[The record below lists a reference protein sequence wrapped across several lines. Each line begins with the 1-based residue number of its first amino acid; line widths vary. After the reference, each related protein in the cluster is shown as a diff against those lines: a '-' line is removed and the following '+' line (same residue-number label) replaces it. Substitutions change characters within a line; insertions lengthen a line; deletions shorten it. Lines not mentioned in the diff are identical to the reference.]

1 MEPEFVLLLADRIGV
16 FVFALSGGILAVRK
30 RMDIFGVVVLACLP
44 AIGGGTLRDL
54 ILDVPVFWLED
65 TTNITLALIGGI
77 VVFLAHPLIERI
89 NKPLRIVDA
98 FGMALF
104 AVAGAAKTY
113 GLGLSLPIVLTMG
126 TMTACAGGLIRDVVA
141 NEDPL
146 LLRQDIYATAALLAA
161 LVFVI
166 VITFG
171 HSQLVAYGFGIGSGF
186 ALRVIAIRYQL
197 SLPRAPFRHND
208 NEP

>member
-1 MEPEFVLLLADRIGV
+1 MGPEFLLEMADRLGV

-30 RMDIFGVVVLACLP
+30 DMDLFGVIVLAFLP

-65 TTNITLALIGGI
+65 TANITLAALGGL
-77 VVFLAHPLIERI
+77 VAFFAHRLIERA
-89 NKPLRIVDA
+89 NRPLRIADA

-104 AVAGAAKTY
+104 AVAGAAKTAS
-113 GLGLSLPIVLTMG
+113 LGFSLPIILMMG
-126 TMTACAGGLIRDVVA
+126 AMTACAGGLLRDVIA

-161 LVFVI
+161 LVYF
-166 VITFG
+166 TASAFG
-171 HSQLVAYGFGIGSGF
+171 LSQLAAYGFGIGSGF
-186 ALRVIAIRYQL
+186 LLRVIAIRYSL
-197 SLPRAPFRHND
+197 SLPRSPIPRKPD
-208 NEP
+208 